1 MLTVQKLDERIT
13 RLEKE
18 LVEKDVITIRQA
30 ERKLSS
36 DLGKISLSK
45 KKPTFYSEK
54 NKNLEA
60 IFLKIFQIQNLL
72 ELSIADATPQ
82 SIDQLALGEICI
94 EIFCVST

>member
-45 KKPTFYSEK
+45 KNP
-54 NKNLEA
+54 
-60 IFLKIFQIQNLL
+60 
-72 ELSIADATPQ
+72 LSIQKRTKTLRQ
-82 SIDQLALGEICI
+82 S
-94 EIFCVST
+94 F